1 MWRAGKQRSPRL
13 AQVMSDVRDAE
24 CKCKQSTGDG
34 YDVAVKNMELAAG
47 KALAFFVLEHFG
59 IVGLPP
65 SDLTR

>member
-1 MWRAGKQRSPRL
+1 
-13 AQVMSDVRDAE
+13 MSDVRDAE

-65 SDLTR
+65 SRFAHKR